1 MLAGIRVL
9 DLTQYLSGPSATR
22 LLAAMGADVIKAE
35 PGPDG
40 DPCRAVPAFVDGRS
54 GFFVQQNRG
63 KRSIC
68 VDFAD
73 PAGHELLRELALA
86 SDVVVENFGPGV
98 LEKRR
103 LDYASLSTERPDL
116 ILASISAFGKGNS
129 LSHLPGYDIVGQAYA
144 GVMHVT
150 GEPDGPPLPV
160 GTAIADCT
168 AGLMAFGLI
177 GHALFHRDRTGE
189 GQHLDVSLV
198 EPLLHMQA
206 LAVQVPSVLGPEHRQ
221 MRRGSQLGVTP
232 PTGSYQGPEGYVAVH
247 LTNRQWDRF
256 QEAVTGSGI
265 ETDPRFA
272 DPERR
277 LANSAALASAV
288 EAWMQT
294 FPTDRALLD
303 HLEAHRCPAA
313 PVLDVGTA
321 AHDHPWYRER
331 GAIVEVDDPLL
342 GRFDVPGFPGRA
354 GALPTD
360 ADNGAPAPHL
370 GEHTDEV
377 LVEVLSYGE
386 ARVASLRDAGTVR

>member
-1 MLAGIRVL
+1 MLSGIRVL

-22 LLAAMGADVIKAE
+22 LLAAMGADVIKVE

-68 VDFAD
+68 LDFAD
-73 PAGHELLRELALA
+73 PAGHGILRELALA

-103 LDYASLSTERPDL
+103 LDYASLSAERPEL
-116 ILASISAFGKGNS
+116 IMASISAFGKDNS

-160 GTAIADCT
+160 GTAIADCA
-168 AGLMAFGLI
+168 AGLTAFGLI

-206 LAVQVPSVLGPEHRQ
+206 LAVQVPSVLGPQHGQR
-221 MRRGSQLGVTP
+221 RRGRQLGVTP
-232 PTGSYQGPEGYVAVH
+232 PTGSYQGPEGYVVVH
-247 LTNRQWDRF
+247 ITDRQWERF
-256 QEAVTGSGI
+256 RDAVTGSGI

-272 DPERR
+272 DPQSRV
-277 LANSAALASAV
+277 ANSAALADAV

-294 FPTDRALLD
+294 FPSDRAVLD

-313 PVLDVGTA
+313 PVLDAGSA
-321 AHDHPWYRER
+321 ATEHPWFRER
-331 GAIVEVDDPLL
+331 GAITEIEDPLL
-342 GRFDVPGFPGRA
+342 GRLDVPGFPARA
-354 GALPTD
+354 GALPPQDEHGT
-360 ADNGAPAPHL
+360 PAPQL
-370 GEHTDEV
+370 GEHTDEI
-377 LVEVLSYGE
+377 LAEVLG
-386 ARVASLRDAGTVR
+386 LDAGRLADLRATGTIR